1 MTICPLSSMFS
12 LETERLRLRAVEVGD
27 LEELVRLHED
37 PLVARYLG
45 VRDREWYEWRIG
57 ASEEEWA
64 ERGHGFVVV
73 LDRDSGAFL
82 GRTGFKDWPQF
93 EETELGWVLRPEARG
108 HGVATEAARAVLR
121 WGFDRFDFP
130 YVTAM
135 IRPGNDPS
143 VAVAERLGMSP
154 LRADELDGD
163 PVTVYSVSREE
174 GARRTA

>member
-1 MTICPLSSMFS
+1 MFS
-12 LETERLRLRAVEVGD
+12 LETERLRLRAVEAGD
-27 LEELVRLHED
+27 LGELVRLHDD

-64 ERGHGFVVV
+64 ERGYGFVIV

-82 GRTGFKDWPQF
+82 GRTGIKYWPQF
-93 EETELGWVLRPEARG
+93 AETELGWVLRPEARG
-108 HGVATEAARAVLR
+108 RGVATEAARAVLG
-121 WGFDRFDFP
+121 WGFERFGFP

-135 IRPGNDPS
+135 IRPGNEPS

-154 LRADELDGD
+154 LRDDELLGD
-163 PVTVYSVSREE
+163 PVTVYSVGREAW
-174 GARRTA
+174 GRLTA